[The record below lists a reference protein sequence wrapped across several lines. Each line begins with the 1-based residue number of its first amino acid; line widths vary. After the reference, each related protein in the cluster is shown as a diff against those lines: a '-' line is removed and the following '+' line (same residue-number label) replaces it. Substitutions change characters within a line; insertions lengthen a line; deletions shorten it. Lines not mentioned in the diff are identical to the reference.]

1 LKKTIFILSLL
12 CFIYGD
18 INSFLLNDLY
28 DTRTNWEL
36 YSLEEDGAS
45 IFEGR
50 GLNDDLLFIKIE
62 KQIDY
67 DKEKIFEALK
77 DIENYNK
84 IISNRNIFS
93 DLVHTKSDTILG
105 HQLITNVVPF
115 IRNRQYV
122 FKMYMF
128 NDSRLDWILID
139 SENPVMEYYRDKN
152 VHNLYY
158 GAGSWALSDDKMLS
172 YRMYI
177 DEEVNLPGSF
187 IKRAKINS
195 TLSIFNDVLNCVK
208 KNKGK

>member
-1 LKKTIFILSLL
+1 MKKTIFILSLL